1 MSASRIA
8 RIPSR
13 TGTGAARSTPAAVPG
28 PRRCG
33 LGGYADG
40 PGRHDDD
47 DYDEDG
53 RPALAAQVM
62 VGGGDIA
69 SVGGE
74 AREMA
79 IATVRRMRAGIAAAC
94 SVL

>member
-1 MSASRIA
+1 MY
-8 RIPSR
+8 
-13 TGTGAARSTPAAVPG
+13 PG
-28 PRRCG
+28 SHE
-33 LGGYADG
+33 GG
-40 PGRHDDD
+40 DDD
-47 DYDEDG
+47 DEYDDYDDG
-53 RPALAAQVM
+53 RPALAAQV
-62 VGGGDIA
+62 VVGGDIA